1 MRDVDTTGDQRTK
14 TCAFLNRRRLL
25 KLICMAGLGPGLL
38 INACDH
44 PGLDPSPKPKDTE
57 NKKMESTLVT
67 PDTRQQI
74 PPLDVSQP
82 QEIKTATF
90 ALG

>member
-1 MRDVDTTGDQRTK
+1 
-14 TCAFLNRRRLL
+14 
-25 KLICMAGLGPGLL
+25 
-38 INACDH
+38 
-44 PGLDPSPKPKDTE
+44 
-57 NKKMESTLVT
+57 MESTLAT
-67 PDTRQQI
+67 SDTRQQI